1 MEQRNPRW
9 KQQTW
14 LSEMARALLKGS
26 LCWNQLI
33 GLREHLQENMV
44 FPNIYVYIYITC
56 YPVDFSL
63 HQIWEGRD
71 LSSSEH
77 YQIRFSDIVS
87 LYEYDTNNAYVTRDK
102 FR

>member
-1 MEQRNPRW
+1 
-9 KQQTW
+9 
-14 LSEMARALLKGS
+14 MARALLKGS

-44 FPNIYVYIYITC
+44 FPNIYMYICITC

-77 YQIRFSDIVS
+77 YQIGFSDIVSLYEFSDIVS
-87 LYEYDTNNAYVTRDK
+87 LYEYDTNNAHVTRDK

>member
-1 MEQRNPRW
+1 MLESIDWFKRTSAR
-9 KQQTW
+9 KHG
-14 LSEMARALLKGS
+14 LS
-26 LCWNQLI
+26 Q
-33 GLREHLQENMV
+33 H
-44 FPNIYVYIYITC
+44 IYVYIYITC

-77 YQIRFSDIVS
+77 YQIGFSDIVS
-87 LYEYDTNNAYVTRDK
+87 LYEYDTNNAHVTRDK